1 MKDKKEKKLTED
13 GNEMKQAVE
22 NEKNNNAQNEAQEEN
37 PESKTVDATSW
48 IPFIQKFIKVMIAI
62 EDLMEAKQTMEQ
74 DYNFVE
80 LMKKFMEFKKKYDE
94 EHPME
99 KEEVNDDYECEDEEL
114 YDMVKAMKENLKA
127 HGIQVK
133 VRKVTDP
140 EEVKKFENFMNGTQ
154 KNGATKTY
162 DA

>member
-22 NEKNNNAQNEAQEEN
+22 NEKTNNTQNEVHEEN
-37 PESKTVDATSW
+37 PDSKKVDATSW
-48 IPFIQKFIKVMIAI
+48 IPFIQKFINVMIAI
-62 EDLMEAKQTMEQ
+62 EDLVEAKQTMEQ

-80 LMKKFMEFKKKYDE
+80 LMKKFMDFKKKYEE
-94 EHPME
+94 EHPEEM
-99 KEEVNDDYECEDEEL
+99 EEVDDDYECEDKEL
-114 YDMVKAMKENLKA
+114 YDIVKAMKENLKA

-154 KNGATKTY
+154 KNGVAKTY

>member
-22 NEKNNNAQNEAQEEN
+22 NEKNKNTQNEAHDEN
-37 PESKTVDATSW
+37 PDSKTVDATSW
-48 IPFIQKFIKVMIAI
+48 IPFIQKFINVMIAI
-62 EDLMEAKQTMEQ
+62 EDLVEAKQTMEQ
-74 DYNFVE
+74 DYIFVE
-80 LMKKFMEFKKKYDE
+80 LMKKFMECKKKYDE

-99 KEEVNDDYECEDEEL
+99 MEEVDDDYKCEDEEL
-114 YDMVKAMKENLKA
+114 YDIVKAMKENLKA

-140 EEVKKFENFMNGTQ
+140 EEVKKFETFMNGTQ
-154 KNGATKTY
+154 KNGVTKTY